1 MDIEKMYDTGFQAYE
16 RGNYEYAIEM
26 FKRITALE
34 PDHVKARKALR
45 ATERKMQGKS
55 KPGFGA
61 SLKAAGLQ
69 IKTQLLTAKKQ
80 FRKIMEL
87 CEQHLVKDP
96 YNKTVLL
103 VLGQAALKG
112 KFPDTA
118 VMTFEDLVATNSKDK
133 KVLRL
138 LARSYTEKKD
148 YENAIKNWQRLLKE
162 HPGDNE
168 AKEETKN
175 LSAKQSLDETWDK
188 EGGKRDFTEKVRDT
202 GLTKRLVAQDL
213 RIRTAAELD
222 EAIEYAKAD
231 HEKDP
236 GNLRLIM
243 KVGDLLRQKG
253 EMDEAKR
260 YYEKALEVDP
270 AYYHARMRMGDLEIF
285 RLTKATEDARAKWD
299 ANPEDPALKKAYDEA
314 RVAGLIFKIREFERR
329 AKEQPTDMGLRFN
342 LGRLYYDGGPRLLD
356 KAIGAFQRARKDP
369 KFRNVSLFYLGR
381 CFIKR
386 REFATAVEPLTEVV
400 DSLHGMDDMKKNAL
414 YYRAD
419 AYEGMGDEALALKDL
434 KTIYLEDIEFRET
447 AKRIKKI
454 EESGPGEIDK
464 AFE

>member
-45 ATERKMQGKS
+45 ATERKLQGKS

-69 IKTQLLTAKKQ
+69 MKAQLLTAKKE

-87 CEQHLVKDP
+87 CEQYLVADP
-96 YNKTVLL
+96 YNKAVLL

-112 KFPDTA
+112 SFLDTA
-118 VMTFEDLVATNSKDK
+118 VMTFEDLVGTNSKDK
-133 KVLRL
+133 KILRL
-138 LARSYTEKKD
+138 LARSYTEKND

-162 HPGDNE
+162 HPGNNE
-168 AKEETKN
+168 AKEEVKN
-175 LSAKQSLDETWDK
+175 LAAKQSLDETWDK

-213 RIRTAAELD
+213 RIRTADELD

-231 HEKDP
+231 QEKDP
-236 GNLRLIM
+236 ANLRLIM

-253 EMDEAKR
+253 ATEEAKQ
-260 YYEKALEVDP
+260 YYEKALEIDP
-270 AYYHARMRMGDLEIF
+270 TYYHALMRLGDLEIS
-285 RLTKATEDARAKWD
+285 RLTKATEDARAKLR
-299 ANPEDPALKKAYDEA
+299 ANPGDPVLKKAYDEA
-314 RVAGLIFKIREFERR
+314 RKAELVFKIREFERR
-329 AKEQPTDMGLRFN
+329 AKAQPTDMGLRFN
-342 LGRLYYDGGPRLLD
+342 LGRLYFGGGPRLVD

-419 AYEGMGDEALALKDL
+419 AYEGMGDKVQALRDL
-434 KTIYLEDIEFRET
+434 KTIYLEDIEFKKTSE
-447 AKRIKKI
+447 RIKKI

>member
-69 IKTQLLTAKKQ
+69 MKAQLLTAKKE

-87 CEQHLVKDP
+87 CEQYLVKDP

-112 KFPDTA
+112 SFPDTA
-118 VMTFEDLVATNSKDK
+118 VMTFEDLIGTNSKDK
-133 KVLRL
+133 KILRL
-138 LARSYTEKKD
+138 LARSYTEKND

-162 HPGDNE
+162 HPSDNK
-168 AKEETKN
+168 AKEEVKN
-175 LSAKQSLDETWDK
+175 LAAKQSLDETWDK

-243 KVGDLLRQKG
+243 KVGDLLRQK
-253 EMDEAKR
+253 EATEEAKQ
-260 YYEKALEVDP
+260 YFEKALEIDP
-270 AYYHARMRMGDLEIF
+270 AYFHARLRLGDLEIS
-285 RLTKATEDARAKWD
+285 RLTKATEDALAKLR
-299 ANPEDPALKKAYDEA
+299 ANPGDP
-314 RVAGLIFKIREFERR
+314 
-329 AKEQPTDMGLRFN
+329 
-342 LGRLYYDGGPRLLD
+342 
-356 KAIGAFQRARKDP
+356 FQRACKDP

-386 REFATAVEPLTEVV
+386 EEFATAVEPLTEVI

-419 AYEGMGDEALALKDL
+419 AYEGVGDKVQALRDL
-434 KTIYLEDIEFRET
+434 KTIYLEDIEFKVKDKGEDI
-447 AKRIKKI
+447 AARIKRI

>member
-69 IKTQLLTAKKQ
+69 MKAQLLTAKKE

-87 CEQHLVKDP
+87 CEQYLVKDP

-112 KFPDTA
+112 SFPDTA
-118 VMTFEDLVATNSKDK
+118 VMTFEDLIGTNSKDK
-133 KVLRL
+133 KILRL
-138 LARSYTEKKD
+138 LARSYTEKND

-162 HPGDNE
+162 HPGDNK
-168 AKEETKN
+168 AKEEVKN
-175 LSAKQSLDETWDK
+175 LAAKQSLDETWDK

-231 HEKDP
+231 QEKDP

-243 KVGDLLRQKG
+243 KVGDLLRQK
-253 EMDEAKR
+253 EATEEAKQ
-260 YYEKALEVDP
+260 YFEKALEIDP
-270 AYYHARMRMGDLEIF
+270 AYYHARMRLGDLEIS
-285 RLTKATEDARAKWD
+285 RLMKATENALAKLR
-299 ANPEDPALKKAYDEA
+299 ANPGDPALKKAYDEA
-314 RVAGLIFKIREFERR
+314 RKAGLIFKIREFERR

-342 LGRLYYDGGPRLLD
+342 LGRLYYDGRLLD
-356 KAIGAFQRARKDP
+356 KAIGAFQRACKDP
-369 KFRNVSLFYLGR
+369 KFRNVSLFHLGR
-381 CFIKR
+381 CFIRR
-386 REFATAVEPLTEVV
+386 REFATAVEPLTEVIN
-400 DSLHGMDDMKKNAL
+400 SLHGMDDMKKNAL

-419 AYEGMGDEALALKDL
+419 AYEGTGDNVQALRDL
-434 KTIYLEDIEFRET
+434 KTIYLEDIEFKKT
-447 AKRIKKI
+447 AERIKKI